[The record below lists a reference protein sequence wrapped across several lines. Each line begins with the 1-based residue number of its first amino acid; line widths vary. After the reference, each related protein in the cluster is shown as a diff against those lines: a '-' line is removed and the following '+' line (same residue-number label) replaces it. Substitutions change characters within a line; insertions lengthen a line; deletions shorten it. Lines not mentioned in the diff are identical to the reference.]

1 MLSEHFT
8 EDHLYRIDHYL
19 VRSFYWLVSIT
30 NNSRQP
36 LTHIRLSD
44 VLQGKEMVQNL
55 SVLRFSNIWFD
66 RLWNA
71 DNIKC
76 VILTF
81 KEVRLSMHVGCCRP
95 FWGLSLPL
103 LRVAN
108 ASDFVIDPSA
118 FWNRRKRWLL

>member
-19 VRSFYWLVSIT
+19 VRSFKGPVSIPK
-30 NNSRQP
+30 NSKRP
-36 LTHIRLSD
+36 LTHIRLSA

-55 SVLRFSNIWFD
+55 SVLRFTNIWFD

-81 KEVRLSMHVGCCRP
+81 KEVRLSMHVGCCH
-95 FWGLSLPL
+95 PL
-103 LRVAN
+103 
-108 ASDFVIDPSA
+108 
-118 FWNRRKRWLL
+118 